1 MTIYFKTVACFGR
14 RLKELLKSVEFKIV
28 TIICIPWIP
37 EDFCK
42 GHYKD
47 FIEATVET
55 VHKKQIGKNDNEM
68 AKMKQTNKQTRY
80 YTTCKVFFSKKKFAR
95 IVNCLI
101 IPGFAVVTCT
111 CTLFSLSSFLL
122 TFPGSTKVFSN
133 NNIVLGSLNLHKLL
147 FFFVPGCK

>member
-55 VHKKQIGKNDNEM
+55 VHKKQIEKNDNEM
-68 AKMKQTNKQTRY
+68 AKMKQTNQ
-80 YTTCKVFFSKKKFAR
+80 
-95 IVNCLI
+95 
-101 IPGFAVVTCT
+101 
-111 CTLFSLSSFLL
+111 
-122 TFPGSTKVFSN
+122 
-133 NNIVLGSLNLHKLL
+133 VLHYL
-147 FFFVPGCK
+147 